1 MQSKT
6 FESDFANYHQ
16 TYDQILS
23 QIFVL
28 KKREEPFCLTADI
41 QIKQSGEGISVYA
54 ASFGLHEVYFD
65 KKSWKVKAKLITLV
79 MSLKGKTKKTKR
91 DGNSVK
97 IDVWLITWSY
107 DAD

>member
-1 MQSKT
+1 M
-6 FESDFANYHQ
+6 
-16 TYDQILS
+16 
-23 QIFVL
+23 
-28 KKREEPFCLTADI
+28 EPFCLTADI

-97 IDVWLITWSY
+97 IDVWLITWSC

>member
-28 KKREEPFCLTADI
+28 KKRE
-41 QIKQSGEGISVYA
+41 
-54 ASFGLHEVYFD
+54 
-65 KKSWKVKAKLITLV
+65 
-79 MSLKGKTKKTKR
+79 
-91 DGNSVK
+91 
-97 IDVWLITWSY
+97 
-107 DAD
+107 